1 MLSFTIH
8 LAYRTSERQRTL
20 MDRLIG
26 HAAAEHVADRA
37 AGEDRNMKTGWLFA
51 IVLALVLASA
61 SPPAW
66 AQQGDKVALLIGNAN
81 YPDADAPLKQPVA
94 DARALAD
101 ELKRN
106 GFEVDIAE
114 NLTKEQTQRAI
125 DRFYQKIK

>member
-1 MLSFTIH
+1 MMARWF
-8 LAYRTSERQRTL
+8 Y
-20 MDRLIG
+20 
-26 HAAAEHVADRA
+26 VV
-37 AGEDRNMKTGWLFA
+37 
-51 IVLALVLASA
+51 VLAVVAMA
-61 SPPAW
+61 VSPPAL
-66 AQQGDKVALLIGNAN
+66 AQSDGGKIALLIGNAN

-125 DRFYQKIK
+125 DRFYQKIKPGSSALIFFS